1 MQTHPVYKASPENG
15 FIGRLAGCSL
25 LWDEQL
31 AGRSTVVVI
40 CVNGQDSSISCC
52 VRAGAFLE
60 RVEERLPV
68 GHQPFFSNGMF
79 GLDSTTASS
88 SFVANLGV
96 ELND

>member
-1 MQTHPVYKASPENG
+1 MCHPERFKKLQEA
-15 FIGRLAGCSL
+15 
-25 LWDEQL
+25 
-31 AGRSTVVVI
+31 
-40 CVNGQDSSISCC
+40 SCC

-60 RVEERLPV
+60 RVEERLPA